1 MGFLKATE
9 LVAPMLGRE
18 RENRKILHIIFLKTN
33 ELVLARKNVNR
44 KNLDHIPE
52 IGRVSRRSAVDKKK
66 RKVPHVRDRAYRKVV
81 QIDSVPFELRPEKN
95 NRSVFP

>member
-18 RENRKILHIIFLKTN
+18 RANRKILHIIFLKAN
-33 ELVLARKNVNR
+33 ELVLARKNVNS

-52 IGRVSRRSAVDKKK
+52 IGRVSRRSAVDKKSERCLTCAIARTEK
-66 RKVPHVRDRAYRKVV
+66 LSKLMR
-81 QIDSVPFELRPEKN
+81 SFELRPEKN
-95 NRSVFP
+95 NRCVFP